1 MSQAYLC
8 ARKVNLK
15 LKIFKKAFRAQNARH
30 AMHFIMHELTKY
42 FFFQIWGPDTSF
54 ILITG
59 ENGPSKRIKRVFK
72 SLQNHDPRVHHQIFF
87 QIWAQSP
94 IKILIMGLN
103 GTPKHVRPALKSLYN
118 LNY

>member
-72 SLQNHDPRVHHQIFF
+72 SLQNHDPRVHQQIFF
-87 QIWAQSP
+87 F
-94 IKILIMGLN
+94 KFGL
-103 GTPKHVRPALKSLYN
+103 
-118 LNY
+118 